1 MDKEN
6 VLNEQLEIK
15 QKISSLNP
23 SIKKPKSK
31 NDVERAM
38 AQMDKINRTGFSK
51 WIKAESNVSYLCSF
65 KGPLI
70 LEYVQEDQESAMH
83 ALEWLIEGWSV
94 ESVAELV
101 LKLFYSCGIS
111 SRVFSERLFALIHSW
126 VRVEVA
132 GLIPILLIGESIT
145 VCSSFFS
152 HWYIVS
158 GWDVHEMSE
167 IVVPIAE
174 GLNWDAKQLPEFLLG
189 TVYLL
194 VNDSIVR
201 QSMMMVIK
209 DEFVSPMQSST
220 EFIDRFELL
229 YSIVLN
235 ERNRVSD
242 LGGNCKVGMEKE
254 FDDLCLRE
262 E

>member
-1 MDKEN
+1 MDEET
-6 VLNEQLEIK
+6 VLNGQLEIK
-15 QKISSLNP
+15 HKISTLNP
-23 SIKKPKSK
+23 SINKPKSK
-31 NDVERAM
+31 GDVALAMER
-38 AQMDKINRTGFSK
+38 MDSNNKTGFSK

-65 KGPLI
+65 KGSLI
-70 LEYVQEDQESAMH
+70 LEYVEEDQKSAMH
-83 ALEWLIEGWSV
+83 ALEWLIEGWSI

-126 VRVEVA
+126 DNLEVA
-132 GLIPILLIGESIT
+132 GLIPILLIGESIS

-158 GWDVHEMSE
+158 GWGANEMAE

-174 GLNWDAKQLPEFLLG
+174 GFNWDSIQLPEFLLG

-194 VNDSIVR
+194 VDDSIVK

-209 DEFVSPMQSST
+209 DEFKSPMQSP
-220 EFIDRFELL
+220 EFIGRFELL

-235 ERNRVSD
+235 ERNRVSNID
-242 LGGNCKVGMEKE
+242 NCKLDMEKE
-254 FDDLCLRE
+254 FDDLTMRE